1 MSMGYVTLRQRWDR
15 GSTGMKV
22 VWALF
27 IAHLA
32 ALIFGLLGILVALP
46 NPHLWADSRWGADA
60 FSFGM
65 TYGGSLHII
74 LGAAAML
81 AFGGVVLGW
90 RKTLIFFVVTVVLSL
105 ASELIGTRT
114 GFPFGNYE
122 YTSGLGYKVLGRV
135 PFTIPLS
142 WFYVGFASYLLAN
155 IIGARWSGLKQAA
168 FAVLGGAYLLTVWDL
183 VLDPAMA
190 HESLAI
196 QFWVWFETGPYFG
209 MPLKNFVGWTLTAVL
224 FMGVSRALWR
234 SDVNPRRY
242 SAHLPFAIY
251 VVNMF
256 FAMALSLSVG
266 LWGPVVIA
274 IVMGLIPAALAW
286 RAEPPAADAMATR
299 PGGRTAPAPVE
310 AVGGRVMAV
319 GARGI
324 AGRKLDLAVEGA
336 EHLPAHGPVLI
347 AARHYHH
354 LYDGCA
360 LIATA
365 PRPLRILVGL
375 DWVKSGATRRLM
387 ELACGMVRWP
397 VVLREDGLTARGGA
411 RVYRPEE
418 YRRYLHRALRESVA
432 LLRAG
437 EALVVFPEAYPTIDP
452 HWTPKAEQ
460 GEDAFLPFRPG
471 FIRLVELAQ
480 RDGVTR
486 VPIIPVGFAYAPLG
500 KDRWRVT
507 LRLGAPLLLEPS
519 TDHALLAQTV
529 EAQVHALSQA
539 GLPVSTALP
548 QAQLS
553 TQAQI
558 QAQAQTQTQEA
569 ISS

>member
-1 MSMGYVTLRQRWDR
+1 MAFGRIALQQRWQSR
-15 GSTGMKV
+15 STGMKV

-27 IAHLA
+27 VAHLA
-32 ALIFGLLGILVALP
+32 ALVFGLLGILVALP

-74 LGAAAML
+74 LGAATLL
-81 AFGGVVLGW
+81 AFGGVTIGW
-90 RKTLIFFVVTVVLSL
+90 RRTLTFFAVTVVLSL

-114 GFPFGNYE
+114 GWPFGNYE

-155 IIGARWSGLKQAA
+155 VVAARWTGMARAA
-168 FAVLGGAYLLTVWDL
+168 LAVVGGAYLLTVWDL

-209 MPLKNFVGWTLTAVL
+209 MPLKNFAGWTTTALL
-224 FMGVSRALWR
+224 FMGLSRALWR
-234 SDVNPRRY
+234 RDISPRSY
-242 SAHLPFAIY
+242 GTLLPFVVY

-274 IVMGLIPAALAW
+274 VVMGLIPAALAW
-286 RAEPPAADAMATR
+286 RYDPPATDAITNQ
-299 PGGRTAPAPVE
+299 PGKRAKQTPVE
-310 AVGGRVMAV
+310 AVGARVMAV

-324 AGRKLDLAVEGA
+324 ARRKLDLTVEGA
-336 EHLPAHGPVLI
+336 EHLPATGPVLI
-347 AARHYHH
+347 AARHFHH

-360 LIATA
+360 LLATA

-375 DWVKSGATRRLM
+375 DWIGGTTTRRLM
-387 ELACGMVRWP
+387 ERACALARWP
-397 VVLREDGLTARGGA
+397 VVLREDSLHARAGSTAYQHADARG
-411 RVYRPEE
+411 YL
-418 YRRYLHRALRESVA
+418 RRAVREAVEMLRT
-432 LLRAG
+432 G

-452 HWTPKAEQ
+452 GWSPKQ
-460 GEDAFLPFRPG
+460 GQGYDAFLPFRPG
-471 FIRLVELAQ
+471 FIRLVHLAQ
-480 RDGVTR
+480 RDGHTR
-486 VPIIPVGFAYAPLG
+486 VPIVPTGFAYAPLG
-500 KDRWRVT
+500 KDRWQVT
-507 LRLGAPLLLEPS
+507 LRFGAPLTLDGHVDPARVG
-519 TDHALLAQTV
+519 ALV
-529 EAQVHALSQA
+529 EAQVQALSQP
-539 GLPVSTALP
+539 GQPGTALVLSGQAAQPHAQP
-548 QAQLS
+548 QSPTPA
-553 TQAQI
+553 
-558 QAQAQTQTQEA
+558 QEA
-569 ISS
+569 VSS